1 VWHKSGDIEQAGLVA
16 AVEQAAAGIVITDV
30 HGTIQYANPA
40 FTALTG
46 YSCAEAVGQN
56 PRFLKSGETPAALYE
71 ELWSTIRSGRVW
83 HGELMNRRKNG
94 TMYCEEMQ
102 ITPVEGSP
110 GQILSYIAIK
120 RDVTQLRAEIQAQ
133 NFLATIVQSC
143 DDAIIAYSPS
153 GVGGGEKG
161 YQFSGRE
168 GARCRVTL
176 WPAVGR
182 RKREEADCFLSQ
194 AGLSSLLTSGVR

>member
-1 VWHKSGDIEQAGLVA
+1 MWHKSGDIEQAGLVA

-102 ITPVEGSP
+102 ITPCLLYTSCHLAKRAIVVSHADGE
-110 GQILSYIAIK
+110 QI
-120 RDVTQLRAEIQAQ
+120 
-133 NFLATIVQSC
+133 
-143 DDAIIAYSPS
+143 
-153 GVGGGEKG
+153 
-161 YQFSGRE
+161 
-168 GARCRVTL
+168 GA
-176 WPAVGR
+176 
-182 RKREEADCFLSQ
+182 
-194 AGLSSLLTSGVR
+194 SL